1 MGARE
6 DALSRIHSGGL
17 NVWELEERQEQWRW
31 PERCGGE
38 EGVGAPAAAAASPP
52 SAPVLEKGE
61 GKVVRRKESVP
72 PIFVC
77 PITQEFMRDPCIA
90 EDGYTYERE
99 AIERWAARSDRSP
112 MSNQKMKT
120 LRVIPNHAL
129 RSAISEWKMNHGNHA
144 N

>member
-1 MGARE
+1 MVIPAPSNGEDGAE
-6 DALSRIHSGGL
+6 SQA
-17 NVWELEERQEQWRW
+17 E
-31 PERCGGE
+31 E
-38 EGVGAPAAAAASPP
+38 EGREWGERP
-52 SAPVLEKGE
+52 SAPTLVEDWG
-61 GKVVRRKESVP
+61 GGDGSRSQRIGRKDSVP

-99 AIERWAARSDRSP
+99 AIERWAAKSDRSP

-129 RSAISEWKMNHGNHA
+129 RSAIREWQTNHGPQEETA
-144 N
+144 QGT